1 MIEIQGSQHANGR
14 PEHPL
19 NCRTEVEAAM
29 FEMIKRLQQ
38 HGWTPAE
45 VALALADAAEDYVML
60 LASKKAGS
68 H

>member
-1 MIEIQGSQHANGR
+1 MEIQGAQHANGGSQQ
-14 PEHPL
+14 PL

-29 FEMIKRLQQ
+29 FEMVKQLQQ
-38 HGWTPAE
+38 HGWEPAE
-45 VALALADAAEDYVML
+45 VALALADAADDYVML

>member
-1 MIEIQGSQHANGR
+1 M
-14 PEHPL
+14 

-60 LASKKAGS
+60 LASKNAGS

>member
-1 MIEIQGSQHANGR
+1 MDIQSPQHANSR
-14 PEHPL
+14 PERPL

-29 FEMIKRLQQ
+29 FEMVKRLQQ
-38 HGWTPAE
+38 HGWEPAE

>member
-1 MIEIQGSQHANGR
+1 MMEIHGSQRANGR
-14 PEHPL
+14 SEHPL

-29 FEMIKRLQQ
+29 FDMIQRLQQ

>member
-1 MIEIQGSQHANGR
+1 
-14 PEHPL
+14 
-19 NCRTEVEAAM
+19 M
-29 FEMIKRLQQ
+29 FDMIKRLQQ

>member
-1 MIEIQGSQHANGR
+1 MT
-14 PEHPL
+14 
-19 NCRTEVEAAM
+19 CRTEVEAAM
-29 FEMIKRLQQ
+29 FEMIERLQK
-38 HGWTPAE
+38 HGWAPAE